1 MSSNVLVSKLV
12 FVAQIA
18 SQAVL
23 YVLLGLSVLSIGV
36 IIERWWYFR
45 RRKDNLDTLSDRL
58 KKAFGKGDVSAARK
72 VLAGSRSVEAAIVSE
87 ALEWYDEGPE
97 AVEQIL
103 AKATRLRRKSF
114 EAGLLFLGTL
124 GNNAPFIGLF
134 GTVLGIV
141 TAFRELGANSMGAM
155 GNVMSGIAEALIA
168 TAVGILV
175 ALPAVIYYNVFQKKG
190 SDVEEQAAALGN
202 VVIATMRGHG
212 RAAPDVADAVA
223 DRTGEVA
230 ARAAGV
236 EA

>member
-1 MSSNVLVSKLV
+1 MNTQVLMQKLV
-12 FVAQIA
+12 FVASVA

-23 YVLLGLSVLSIGV
+23 YILLLLSVLSIGV
-36 IIERWWYFR
+36 IVERWWYFFR
-45 RRKDNLDTLSDRL
+45 RRDNMDDLADRL
-58 KKAFGKGDVSAARK
+58 RGALDKGDVPGARK
-72 VLAGSRSVEAAIVSE
+72 LLAQSPSVEAAIVGE
-87 ALEWYDEGPE
+87 AMGWYDRGPD

-103 AKATRLRRKSF
+103 PKATRLRRKSF

-141 TAFRELGANSMGAM
+141 TAFRELGSNSMGAM

-175 ALPAVIYYNVFQKKG
+175 ALPAVVYYNVFQKKG
-190 SDVEEQAAALGN
+190 GDIEEQAAALGN
-202 VVIATMRGHG
+202 VVLASMRGQ
-212 RAAPDVADAVA
+212 REAAPQAADPAV
-223 DRTGEVA
+223 DRTGEHLGRVA
-230 ARAAGV
+230 EV